1 MTNIKVHTK
10 LLLASCL
17 FSLVM
22 SICPYAS
29 ASDSVDCQ
37 LKPNLTMRFEGHRGR
52 LERASL
58 GSYEQMHY
66 GRVTDHFAYAYGF
79 TIVEGGKT
87 VVGPKQLMG
96 FHDDRPDCRLVVMR
110 GNTIFYYAENTVYRF
125 KDAEEQRGGEQLVMS
140 EDGGKTFSENRF
152 PAALNKLHDPDEVAE
167 HRNAIKNFGYHRG
180 RIQFDGN
187 HLQLELTDP
196 LNYQQFLYFESM
208 DLGRHWQRSMP
219 SSVSRVYP
227 AAEVEKWR
235 EAFARD
241 RWLNLRFKAE
251 NEACRKATEQPCA
264 LKTEQAWE
272 AAIKPCLARANW
284 QVCEKEFVAPPVEK

>member
-1 MTNIKVHTK
+1 MMSTIFKQIYSCCIVIFCIG
-10 LLLASCL
+10 AS
-17 FSLVM
+17 
-22 SICPYAS
+22 AQAT

-52 LERASL
+52 LERLAL

-66 GRVTDHFAYAYGF
+66 GRVADHFAYAYGF
-79 TIVEGGKT
+79 TIVEGSKT

-96 FHDDRPDCRLVVMR
+96 FHDDRPDCRLVLMR
-110 GNTIFYYAENTVYRF
+110 DNTIFYYAENTVYRF
-125 KDAEEQRGGEQLVMS
+125 KDAEGQRGGEQLVMS
-140 EDGGKTFSENRF
+140 EDGGKTFSENLF
-152 PAALNKLHDPDEVAE
+152 PAALNKLHDTDEVAE
-167 HRNAIKNFGYHRG
+167 HRIAIKNFAYHRG
-180 RIQFDGN
+180 RIQFDGSR
-187 HLQLELTDP
+187 LQLELTNP
-196 LNYQQFLYFESM
+196 LDYEHFLYFESM
-208 DLGRHWQRSMP
+208 DLGRHWQRAMP

-241 RWLNLRFKAE
+241 RWQNLLFEAK
-251 NEACRKATEQPCA
+251 NQACRKATEQPCA
-264 LKTEQAWE
+264 LKTGQAWE